1 METSNNPTNFGLA
14 VNSEKCLEFNVFNE
28 DPNNKVLSSEPDEKQ
43 EDDAVSEDDSQNLQ
57 RSMFGL
63 GEANNTYRSLDT
75 GREANESSLLPKNEL
90 DITSQQC

>member
-1 METSNNPTNFGLA
+1 
-14 VNSEKCLEFNVFNE
+14 
-28 DPNNKVLSSEPDEKQ
+28 
-43 EDDAVSEDDSQNLQ
+43 
-57 RSMFGL
+57 MFGL